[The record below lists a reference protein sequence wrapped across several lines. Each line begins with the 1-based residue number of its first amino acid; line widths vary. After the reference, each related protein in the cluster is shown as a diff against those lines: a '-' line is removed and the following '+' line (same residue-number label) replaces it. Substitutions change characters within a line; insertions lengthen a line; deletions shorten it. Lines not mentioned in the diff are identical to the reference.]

1 MVSEE
6 NGIIFFEIFHVYSF
20 GKGGAHTCLCTKAA
34 ILIKVYKIHEF
45 ERYASVCSI
54 FSDAIYASKL
64 AQVLWNFLYDL
75 PVNLEH
81 VIC

>member
-1 MVSEE
+1 MALYFLKFSMY
-6 NGIIFFEIFHVYSF
+6 IPL
-20 GKGGAHTCLCTKAA
+20 GKVEHTLAFVPKLQ
-34 ILIKVYKIHEF
+34 LIKVYKIHEF